1 MRKILLFVA
10 VAALFATACSTPQG
24 RWNRQQKRE
33 LRHALHEYRNL
44 VYLQNM
50 TDAEFILFSDDVAG
64 LLEDSYPSYVEFVE
78 MPGVNDTIEEVIVT
92 TIVSDLQANHHNMR
106 HFFPYE
112 VLRNAGVLPAD
123 MKREHLVEFYN
134 CLAQSVN
141 KYFGSYEAFVYA
153 ALSSSLDDAMIV
165 KFQQQCAAP
174 YWTNVSVMGG
184 EGAIAPAGIPVEA
197 TPTAASAS

>member
-1 MRKILLFVA
+1 MRKILLFVT

-50 TDAEFILFSDDVAG
+50 SDAEFILFTDDVAG
-64 LLEDSYPSYVEFVE
+64 LLEDSYPNYVEFVE
-78 MPGVNDTIEEVIVT
+78 MPGVNDTIEAVVVT

-112 VLRNAGVLPAD
+112 VLRRAGVLPAD
-123 MKREHLVEFYN
+123 MKREHLVDFYN

-141 KYFGSYEAFVYA
+141 RYFGSYEAFVYA
-153 ALSSSLDDAMIV
+153 ALASSLDDAMIV

-174 YWTNVSVMGG
+174 YWTNVSVVGD
-184 EGAIAPAGIPVEA
+184 EEPLTPTVVTLEA
-197 TPTAASAS
+197 TPTTASAS